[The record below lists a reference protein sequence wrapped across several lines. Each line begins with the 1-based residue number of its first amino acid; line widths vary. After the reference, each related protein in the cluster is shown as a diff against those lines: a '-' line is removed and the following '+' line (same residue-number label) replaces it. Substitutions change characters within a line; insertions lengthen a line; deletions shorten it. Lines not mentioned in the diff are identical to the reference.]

1 MIKCLLLLGFAMFGL
16 IALPSFAVELGNP
29 FAGKEKATECFT
41 CHAEDGNS
49 TEPLFPKLSGQ
60 IETYLYKQLNDF
72 KSGARTSEL
81 MVSAVE
87 ELSEQDMADIS
98 AYYSVFDGAP
108 GAVSETLFKLGKS
121 IYQAGNKATGVP
133 ACMGCHGPNGKGM
146 PSAHW
151 PALSAQHIPYVEKQ
165 LRDFA
170 DGTRSNDS
178 NSIMRDISARL
189 SEDELKAV
197 SAYVSGLH

>member
-1 MIKCLLLLGFAMFGL
+1 
-16 IALPSFAVELGNP
+16 
-29 FAGKEKATECFT
+29 
-41 CHAEDGNS
+41 
-49 TEPLFPKLSGQ
+49 
-60 IETYLYKQLNDF
+60 
-72 KSGARTSEL
+72 
-81 MVSAVE
+81 
-87 ELSEQDMADIS
+87 
-98 AYYSVFDGAP
+98 
-108 GAVSETLFKLGKS
+108 
-121 IYQAGNKATGVP
+121 
-133 ACMGCHGPNGKGM
+133 M

-151 PALSAQHIPYVEKQ
+151 PALSGQHILYVEKQ